1 MNARREIAA
10 SQRAQWR
17 LVVVVLA
24 VNLAGIV
31 GIALYTG
38 GAHGLAPG
46 LLRLSMLVAALP

>member
-17 LVVVVLA
+17 LVVMLA